1 MDDDMFMNGME
12 GGEDDDDE
20 DDEDEM
26 DEPITAKKG
35 QAAITAP
42 DDDDDS
48 DDEDEGPKKKSAL
61 KASAKTQPVVEQK
74 KEKGK
79 KVSEVEKLNAS
90 LKQAQVNT

>member
-42 DDDDDS
+42 DDDS

-79 KVSEVEKLNAS
+79 KVSEVEKLNDS

>member
-1 MDDDMFMNGME
+1 
-12 GGEDDDDE
+12 
-20 DDEDEM
+20 M

-42 DDDDDS
+42 DDDS